1 MGHALNMKWTNG
13 CGSPLTD
20 DNLYYLAC
28 KAFRNN
34 NLPRSV
40 LRHSSYKLVI
50 GDIYSQLRSTQA
62 RY

>member
-1 MGHALNMKWTNG
+1 MEALTLISRAQMGNALNMKWTAG

-34 NLPRSV
+34 NLPRYNRDSNEFQF
-40 LRHSSYKLVI
+40 L
-50 GDIYSQLRSTQA
+50 
-62 RY
+62 